1 MTAVTMIMTW
11 QSFSFA
17 LLWLGHMLLFQFV
30 FQMLAAI
37 LMPLMLLCQV
47 GYIEEAL
54 REIWIW
60 NWASSTMY
68 KLLMDRAIGA
78 IEL

>member
-17 LLWLGHMLLFQFV
+17 FLWLGHMLLFQFV
-30 FQMLAAI
+30 FQMLVAI
-37 LMPLMLLCQV
+37 LMPLMLLYQV
-47 GYIEEAL
+47 GYNEEAL

-60 NWASSTMY
+60 NCASYTTNFIY
-68 KLLMDRAIGA
+68 NIDRSKKA
-78 IEL
+78 